1 MIKLS
6 ILDENEILY
15 GEQKLDKEMINSSV
29 LEEIFRKA
37 IKGELEFKLNNN
49 FQISKLFERIEQETS
64 SDSEFMKK
72 VNEINLEYDKLV
84 ELKAKIPEISEVDDL
99 PF

>member
-37 IKGELEFKLNNN
+37 IKGELEFKLNNK

-99 PF
+99 PL